1 MTTRRHALIAA
12 GAASVGAACM
22 PLSGF
27 AQPVEPLRVIGYLS
41 PSATPS
47 MRDEIFVAGLRELG
61 WIEGKNIR
69 IESRRSGNDL
79 ARLPA
84 LAEELVRLNVDLI
97 VATSTPAVKA
107 ARDATRGIPVV
118 SISADPVGNG
128 FIASLGRPGGNI
140 TGISMMM
147 PSLAGKR
154 LELLREI
161 LPKIS
166 KVAFLAHGADP
177 SHVAFVREAQ
187 DAGRTLGIRVD
198 TQIIHGEGELPLA
211 FAAMK
216 KQGAQ
221 ALGIQPLFVNTL
233 GLGPRI
239 IELANRQRLPAV
251 GDGDKFTEIGGLLLF
266 GPDPAAIYRRMAYYA
281 DRVLRGAKPA
291 DLPVEQPKTFVVEV
305 NLKTAKELGIKIPQ
319 SILLRAT
326 KVIE

>member
-1 MTTRRHALIAA
+1 MTTRRHTLIA
-12 GAASVGAACM
+12 VGAACM

-27 AQPVEPLRVIGYLS
+27 AQPVEPLRVIGYLV

-61 WIEGKNIR
+61 WVEGRNIR

-97 VATSTPAVKA
+97 VATTTPAVKA
-107 ARDATRGIPVV
+107 ARDATRSIPVV
-118 SISADPVGNG
+118 SISADPVANG
-128 FIASLGRPGGNI
+128 FVASLARPGGNI

-147 PSLAGKR
+147 PALAGKR
-154 LELLREI
+154 LEMLREI
-161 LPKIS
+161 LPKLS
-166 KVAFLAHGADP
+166 KVAFLAHGSSP
-177 SHVAFVREAQ
+177 SHMLFVREAQ
-187 DAGRTLGIRVD
+187 EAGRTLGIRVD
-198 TQIIHGEGELPLA
+198 AQIIHGEGELPLA

-221 ALGIQPLFVNTL
+221 ALLIQSLFVNTL

-239 IELANRQRLPAV
+239 IELANQQRLPAV
-251 GDGDKFTEIGGLLLF
+251 GDGDNFADQGGLLLF

-291 DLPVEQPKTFVVEV
+291 DLPVEQPQTFAVTV